1 MFGVRISFHCIS
13 KDNFKVKVITAQLTL
28 EALRKAFN
36 KIFLALRG
44 ILLIM
49 MRERHASRYVV
60 QMTRN
65 EEIGTRWFSNNDF
78 TVTIAL
84 KMKRDKDIQPG

>member
-1 MFGVRISFHCIS
+1 MFGVKISFHSIS
-13 KDNFKVKVITAQLTL
+13 KDNFEDITAQLTL
-28 EALRKAFN
+28 EAVRKTVN

-49 MRERHASRYVV
+49 MRERHANRYVV